1 MGWFDEQIRQRKQTD
16 RDVFED
22 AMKTFIKDFVKVMS
36 KGDYDDMAEMFGISA
51 AEAEANVKAAGFD
64 TLNEFWEYVGK
75 TAIKSFSAE
84 TIAEQIEE
92 DKDDYSISGNRLRFV
107 GKDGNVTELKVS
119 CQKNKIVVKKVT
131 FKSDSVDEESAEGI
145 AALMFEGMTFVKVS
159 D

>member
-1 MGWFDEQIRQRKQTD
+1 MTAVVNKTLALGVGKFVECYDEY
-16 RDVFED
+16 
-22 AMKTFIKDFVKVMS
+22 A
-36 KGDYDDMAEMFGISA
+36 
-51 AEAEANVKAAGFD
+51 
-64 TLNEFWEYVGK
+64 GK

-92 DKDDYSISGNRLRFV
+92 NKDDYSISGNRLRFL

-131 FKSDSVDEESAEGI
+131 FKSDSDDEESAEGI